1 MVFWRPH
8 CRRCRRI
15 LRSLFRPATEKS
27 EVWVWYTLSR
37 GIWWRKGPLSYNWVL
52 IIFFWIRKVSFWPV
66 RKRIGIYTP
75 FFFDNLWSLN
85 FVEWWRFAEDIKWG
99 RENKPRKKQRAKKSY
114 NTSRS
119 DGQMSCDTR
128 GPEHW
133 NTVIQHWWISKVW
146 LINVI
151 DANHRR
157 VTNMNWQDTNS
168 S

>member
-37 GIWWRKGPLSYNWVL
+37 GIWWRKGATFLELSINY
-52 IIFFWIRKVSFWPV
+52 IFWIRKVSFWPV

-85 FVEWWRFAEDIKWG
+85 FVEWWRFAEDIKWE
-99 RENKPRKKQRAKKSY
+99 RENKPRKKTASKKKLQY
-114 NTSRS
+114 Q
-119 DGQMSCDTR
+119 QMWRPNELWHKRPRTL
-128 GPEHW
+128 EHCQP
-133 NTVIQHWWISKVW
+133 TLVDLQS
-146 LINVI
+146 LA
-151 DANHRR
+151 D
-157 VTNMNWQDTNS
+157 
-168 S
+168 